1 MSPVFV
7 EPTVDWFLLAPYILV
22 LGGGVLGVLL
32 EALLPARLRRPVQ
45 LTLSLVVLLAAAAMM
60 GAQWSRLS
68 SEEPVLLVLGGSVI
82 LTYFSLILQ
91 VIILVL
97 AALALLVVADRTPG
111 GGAFAPTAAA
121 IPGSDYEELARRKG
135 LEQTEIYPLF
145 LFAVGGM
152 MVLPAAGDLITMFI
166 GLEVLSLPLYVL
178 VGMARHRRLLSQ
190 EASLKYFLLG
200 SFASAIFLMGAA
212 LVYGWAG
219 QLRLT
224 DILGAGL
231 NTMQASLTGADDGT
245 RLTGLLV
252 TGVLMMLVGALFKV
266 GAAPFHQWT
275 PDVYQ
280 GAPTPITGFMAA
292 CTKLAAFGVAVRVA
306 YWTIPLMLPEPQDAL
321 LVGLW
326 AVASLTM
333 LVGSVV
339 AVVQHDVKRVLAY
352 SSIAHAG
359 FVLVAVGSVQALDPT
374 AALDMAPL
382 PAILFY
388 LLAYGLA
395 TVGAF
400 AVVHLVRETAPAS
413 GSAGEVVVL
422 GEATHLSQW
431 TGLGKRS
438 PWLAGAFLLF
448 LLSFAGIPLTAGFIG
463 KFSAFSVAVD
473 AGLWWLALIG
483 VLCSAIAVFFYVR
496 IIVLMF
502 FVDPAPADDAEAD
515 GAAAGA
521 VAAEVATSEV
531 GEAREA
537 GVGLQ
542 LATAPVRTSG
552 GVTVLKGSVGS
563 RVSIAVCAVATI
575 VLGVFP
581 GPVLDLVAEAA
592 KFIP

>member
-32 EALLPARLRRPVQ
+32 EALLPARVRRPVQ
-45 LTLSLVVLLAAAAMM
+45 LTLSLVVLLAAAVMM

-68 SEEPVLLVLGGSVI
+68 AEEPVLLVLGGSVV

-91 VIILVL
+91 VIVLVV

-121 IPGSDYEELARRKG
+121 VPGSDYEELARRKG
-135 LEQTEIYPLF
+135 LEQTEVYPLF

-212 LVYGWAG
+212 LVYGWSG
-219 QLRLT
+219 KLRLT

-231 NTMQASLTGADDGT
+231 TTMQDSLSGTTGDAD
-245 RLTGLLV
+245 LTSLLV
-252 TGVLMMLVGALFKV
+252 VGVLMMLVGALFKV

-292 CTKLAAFGVAVRVA
+292 CTKVAAFGVALRVA

-326 AVASLTM
+326 TVAILTM

-359 FVLVAVGSVQALDPT
+359 FVLVAVGSVQALDPM
-374 AALDMAPL
+374 AELDMAPL
-382 PAILFY
+382 PAVLFY
-388 LLAYGLA
+388 LFAYGLA

-413 GSAGEVVVL
+413 GAGEGVVVL

-438 PWLAGAFLLF
+438 PWLAGSFLLF

-502 FVDPAPADDAEAD
+502 FVDPAPVETTELVVE
-515 GAAAGA
+515 GAAAA
-521 VAAEVATSEV
+521 EPVAADA
-531 GEAREA
+531 GEGREA

-552 GVTVLKGSVGS
+552 GVTVLKGSLGS
-563 RVSIAVCAVATI
+563 RVSIALCAIATV